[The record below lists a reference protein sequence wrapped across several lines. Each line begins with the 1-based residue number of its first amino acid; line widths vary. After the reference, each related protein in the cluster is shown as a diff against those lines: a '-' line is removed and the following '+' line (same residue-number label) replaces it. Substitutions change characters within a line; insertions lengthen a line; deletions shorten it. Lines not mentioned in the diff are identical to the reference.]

1 MVQIKLNEEDSP
13 DNDSSQHST
22 GVIVNKKVEHNIV
35 KYETRLLND
44 VNVIVSDLLENDLEV
59 LKQC

>member
-35 KYETRLLND
+35 KDEARLLND